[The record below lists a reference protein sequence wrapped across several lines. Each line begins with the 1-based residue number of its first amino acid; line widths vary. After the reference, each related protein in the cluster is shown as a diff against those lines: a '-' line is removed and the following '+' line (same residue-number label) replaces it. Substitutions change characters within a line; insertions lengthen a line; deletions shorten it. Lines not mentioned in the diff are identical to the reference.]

1 MVGTNVKS
9 VKTNTLPITNTI
21 GFGYLKNN
29 TRMENLSREQAIEMG
44 KAIAEQL
51 AKENKLVIELAKR
64 WDLRIDVEDIQK
76 RYTQEDLKKILAKVK

>member
-1 MVGTNVKS
+1 
-9 VKTNTLPITNTI
+9 
-21 GFGYLKNN
+21 
-29 TRMENLSREQAIEMG
+29 MENLSREQAIEMG

-64 WDLRIDVEDIQK
+64 WDLRIDIEDIQK